1 MENLSTFEYMFQK
14 LGKLDSVLGQEIG
27 EFMNVFKMIHGYKG
41 EAGESTD
48 DSIEATA
55 MITEEMVKIYDKFL
69 ELYNGGGLTA
79 DGTVEFEVE
88 NYTSD
93 TLPVMP
99 KIMFMTN
106 FRNDTANET
115 GYRIFTLF
123 PIEKVSRD
131 KLKVEVE
138 IKAGDNSASSG
149 SELTYTKYVNE
160 VKSELSKFVSP
171 RVFKYFAEPVTN
183 LDEINKSNKT
193 SFSDDFK
200 SLKIYSNKSSL
211 LEYLLKFAIDP
222 NMGNDTGLIEE
233 TELKYTDAFS
243 NMTELLDIED
253 ILKLNLDN
261 SRPDNMNSLVV
272 DVMQNQQKIEN
283 TKDRVGMLRSKLH
296 TFISRD
302 ENYTRVLSSHRRTL
316 MMVLVALIITAVVFI
331 ALSLT
336 KMVPAD
342 QKAVALAAG
351 ASLWPTIHIIKV
363 VFSMFSRNKRVKEG
377 YLEAPEMGFG
387 EEAGTDGA
395 NPVKSFNVPL
405 ALAHFV
411 DKFSEVLS
419 SEIKQEYFDALSES
433 QEKDMM
439 MLKQL
444 EKEHSVSSH
453 FHQLKNNLT
462 HYKIK
467 ETEEFKKLTWNGI
480 LVVSLVAMLY
490 ALRLQDTISLKLFKY
505 FAGIA
510 GVTYTTYCLLT
521 YKGIMLRD
529 KQDWDRYHW
538 VVNKLGS
545 KTGSDSC
552 NGLSG
557 FARN

>member
-1 MENLSTFEYMFQK
+1 MENLSTFEYMFQQ

-27 EFMNVFKMIHGYKG
+27 EFMNVFKMIHGYQG
-41 EAGESTD
+41 RVGDNTD
-48 DSIEATA
+48 DSIEATG
-55 MITEEMVKIYDKFL
+55 MVTKEMVQIYDKFISV
-69 ELYNGGGLTA
+69 YNS
-79 DGTVEFEVE
+79 GTTVNEFEVE
-88 NYTSD
+88 SYTSD
-93 TLPVMP
+93 ILPVLP
-99 KIMFMTN
+99 KIMYMTN
-106 FRNDTANET
+106 FINDTNET
-115 GYRIFTLF
+115 GYRVFTLL
-123 PIEKVSRD
+123 PIEKMSDD
-131 KLKVEVE
+131 KLKVEVD
-138 IKAGDNSASSG
+138 IQAGENSSSSG
-149 SELTYTKYVNE
+149 SDLTYAKYVRE

-171 RVFKYFAEPVTN
+171 MVFKYFAEPVTN

-200 SLKIYSNKSSL
+200 SLNIYSTQSSL
-211 LEYLLKFAIDP
+211 LDYLLKFAIDP
-222 NMGNDTGLIEE
+222 NMKNETGLIEE
-233 TELKYTDAFS
+233 TELKYTNTFS
-243 NMTELLDIED
+243 NMTELLDMAD
-253 ILKLNLDN
+253 VLKLHSDT

-272 DVMQNQQKIEN
+272 DVMQKQKKIEN
-283 TKDRVGMLRSKLH
+283 TKDRVGMLRAKLY

-302 ENYTRVLSSHRRTL
+302 ESYTRVLSSHRRKL
-316 MMVLVALIITAVVFI
+316 IMVLIALIITAVVFV

-336 KMVPAD
+336 KMVPDD

-363 VFSMFSRNKRVKEG
+363 VFSMFSGNKRVKEG
-377 YLEAPEMGFG
+377 FMDAPEMGFG
-387 EEAGTDGA
+387 EEAGTGGT
-395 NPVKSFNVPL
+395 NPVKSFDVPL
-405 ALAHFV
+405 ALAHFI

-433 QEKDMM
+433 QKKDIS

-462 HYKIK
+462 HYKIN
-467 ETEEFKKLTWNGI
+467 ETDELKKITWNGI
-480 LVVSLVAMLY
+480 LVMSLVAMLY
-490 ALRLQDTISLKLFKY
+490 ALKLQDTISLKLFKL

-510 GVTYTTYCLLT
+510 GVTFTTYCLLT

-538 VVNKLGS
+538 VVNKLGT
-545 KTGSDSC
+545 KTGSGSC

>member
-1 MENLSTFEYMFQK
+1 MENLSTFEYMFRQ

-27 EFMNVFKMIHGYKG
+27 EFMNVFKMIHGYQG
-41 EAGESTD
+41 QAGEDND

-55 MITEEMVKIYDKFL
+55 MVTKEMVQIYDKFISV
-69 ELYNGGGLTA
+69 YNSGA
-79 DGTVEFEVE
+79 TVQNGNTIEFEVE

-93 TLPVMP
+93 TLPVLP
-99 KIMFMTN
+99 KIMYMTN
-106 FRNDTANET
+106 FINDTNET
-115 GYRIFTLF
+115 GYRAFTLL
-123 PIEKVSRD
+123 PIEKMSGD
-131 KLKVEVE
+131 KLKVEVDVQ
-138 IKAGDNSASSG
+138 AGENSSSSG
-149 SELTYTKYVNE
+149 SDLTYTKYVKE

-171 RVFKYFAEPVTN
+171 RVFKYFAEPVMN

-200 SLKIYSNKSSL
+200 SLNIYSNQSSL
-211 LEYLLKFAIDP
+211 LDYLFKFAIDP
-222 NMGNDTGLIEE
+222 NMKNETGLIEE
-233 TELKYTDAFS
+233 TELKYTTTFS
-243 NMTELLDIED
+243 NMTELLDMAD
-253 ILKLNLDN
+253 ILKLHSDT

-272 DVMQNQQKIEN
+272 DVMQKQKKIES
-283 TKDRVGMLRSKLH
+283 TKDRVGMLRAKLY

-302 ENYTRVLSSHRRTL
+302 ENYTRVLSSHRRKL
-316 MMVLVALIITAVVFI
+316 IMVLIALIVTAIVFV

-336 KMVPAD
+336 KMVPDD

-363 VFSMFSRNKRVKEG
+363 VFSMFSGNKRVKEG
-377 YLEAPEMGFG
+377 FIDAPEMGFG
-387 EEAGTDGA
+387 EEAGAEGA
-395 NPVKSFNVPL
+395 NPVKSFDVPL
-405 ALAHFV
+405 ALAHFI

-433 QEKDMM
+433 QKKDIS

-467 ETEEFKKLTWNGI
+467 ETDELKKITWNGI

-490 ALRLQDTISLKLFKY
+490 ALKLQDTISLKFFKL

-510 GVTYTTYCLLT
+510 GVTFTTYCLLT

-545 KTGSDSC
+545 KTGSGSC